1 MTLNANAV
9 VRKPEQTNKASTAD
23 LYLLI
28 EKSFFYQPRSDSATS
43 IPQLTFYAYIGEKHR
58 RHPIH
63 TIYEYPTDWQ
73 HLKDLARECAMIL
86 WNEKKCDNCL
96 FTLEHHLGGK
106 YVMRHEKR
114 GYSEKRV
121 RYKRDVEFSSK
132 LTYSSKT
139 GEVTLEQCMF
149 GFHLMSLATDY
160 YRERGIRYKVS
171 SVIPRQYQNM
181 MGDVKSL
188 LVEPSGQRYGDYT
201 QQERTIY
208 GKRPDRVMAHE
219 RDTRMYLPFGEK
231 IRDVTTDD
239 QKQET

>member
-1 MTLNANAV
+1 
-9 VRKPEQTNKASTAD
+9 
-23 LYLLI
+23 
-28 EKSFFYQPRSDSATS
+28 
-43 IPQLTFYAYIGEKHR
+43 
-58 RHPIH
+58 
-63 TIYEYPTDWQ
+63 
-73 HLKDLARECAMIL
+73 
-86 WNEKKCDNCL
+86 
-96 FTLEHHLGGK
+96 
-106 YVMRHEKR
+106 MRHEKR
-114 GYSEKRV
+114 GYAEKRV

-208 GKRPDRVMAHE
+208 GKRPDRVTAHE

-231 IRDVTTDD
+231 IRDATSSD
-239 QKQET
+239 QKEET